1 MIVLVYFLVS
11 GRTPT
16 TSAAFAILSVI
27 AASYLSPRPMRAGDI
42 FDAVVEGVKTMVS
55 TALLLVAVGIII
67 NVVTTTGV
75 GNAFSLMIV
84 EWAQGSLLVTLIL
97 VALASLVLGM
107 GLPVTASYIV
117 LATLSAPLIFDLI
130 SQSQLLEA
138 LQAGDLPSNVAATI
152 GLFGGDPVVA
162 LQEMPLEMK
171 QLIRQEMIEPELL
184 TGMLLSAH
192 LIIFWLS
199 QDSNVTPPVC
209 LASFAAAGIAG
220 TRPIATG
227 LTSWKVAK
235 GLYLV
240 PVLFAYSPLISG
252 TWPERIEV
260 FIWSCMGLYAMAGL
274 LQWHLESK
282 INLVIAAGLAT
293 SATLLMWTPFPI
305 YYHVVGAAILL
316 AIIFYQNRNDTI
328 PSTAI
333 T

>member
-1 MIVLVYFLVS
+1 M
-11 GRTPT
+11 
-16 TSAAFAILSVI
+16 
-27 AASYLSPRPMRAGDI
+27 
-42 FDAVVEGVKTMVS
+42 
-55 TALLLVAVGIII
+55 
-67 NVVTTTGV
+67 
-75 GNAFSLMIV
+75 
-84 EWAQGSLLVTLIL
+84 
-97 VALASLVLGM
+97 
-107 GLPVTASYIV
+107 
-117 LATLSAPLIFDLI
+117 
-130 SQSQLLEA
+130 
-138 LQAGDLPSNVAATI
+138 
-152 GLFGGDPVVA
+152 FGGDPVIA

-260 FIWSCMGLYAMAGL
+260 FIWSCLGLYAMAGL
-274 LQWHLESK
+274 LQWHLETK
-282 INLVIAAGLAT
+282 INIMIAGGLAT
-293 SATLLMWTPFPI
+293 SAALLMWTPFPI
-305 YYHVVGAAILL
+305 YFHIAGATILL
-316 AIIFYQNRNDTI
+316 LIIFFQNRNEAAADEI
-328 PSTAI
+328 K
-333 T
+333 

>member
-1 MIVLVYFLVS
+1 
-11 GRTPT
+11 
-16 TSAAFAILSVI
+16 
-27 AASYLSPRPMRAGDI
+27 
-42 FDAVVEGVKTMVS
+42 
-55 TALLLVAVGIII
+55 
-67 NVVTTTGV
+67 
-75 GNAFSLMIV
+75 
-84 EWAQGSLLVTLIL
+84 
-97 VALASLVLGM
+97 
-107 GLPVTASYIV
+107 
-117 LATLSAPLIFDLI
+117 
-130 SQSQLLEA
+130 
-138 LQAGDLPSNVAATI
+138 
-152 GLFGGDPVVA
+152 
-162 LQEMPLEMK
+162 
-171 QLIRQEMIEPELL
+171 
-184 TGMLLSAH
+184 MLLSAH

-199 QDSNVTPPVC
+199 QDSNVTPTVC

-282 INLVIAAGLAT
+282 INIVIATGLAA